1 MFSFFCFVGFFFLG
15 GGGVRVVRDI
25 KGKFYTLWLSM
36 NDLLF

>member
-1 MFSFFCFVGFFFLG
+1 MCFRFFVLLVFFG
-15 GGGVRVVRDI
+15 VGGGVGVVRDI